1 MANVTI
7 GNDTEILL
15 QPDWK
20 VSKGR
25 EGEAV
30 VTLNYKGKKSICED
44 WFPAPGDLWDEVAV
58 EIMPSE
64 GLEVVS
70 AEIRGVGNGNDAIL
84 TVNLLFD
91 IKEEMAWDAENLPIE
106 LHPKVTAAAISNAD
120 YEKISA
126 ALKNTS
132 AATSILSGASAAAQA
147 LYELKL
153 KGTRNFTIFLPVITT
168 TNVEFCDDVSRMGGQ
183 GKTITRG
190 NFVESPVLVYINYP
204 TTDNYGNT
212 YTWVRQPDSFT
223 VENGV
228 VIIRRQWKGYIG
240 VVSWM
245 YNPSASFP

>member
-1 MANVTI
+1 MANVTV

-20 VSKGR
+20 FGKGR

-30 VTLNYKGKKSICED
+30 VTLNYKGSKAICDD
-44 WFPAPGDLWDEVAV
+44 WFPAPGEVWTEAEV
-58 EIMPSE
+58 TAIPPQ

-84 TVNLLFD
+84 TVNLLLD
-91 IKEEMAWDAENLPIE
+91 IKEEMTWDAENLPIE
-106 LHPKVTAAAISNAD
+106 LHPKVTAAAISTAD

-132 AATSILSGASAAAQA
+132 SASSILSGVSSAAQA

-153 KGTRNFTIFLPVITT
+153 KGTRNFTIFLPVLTSSS
-168 TNVEFCDDVSRMGGQ
+168 VEYCDDITRMGDA
-183 GKTITRG
+183 GKEITRG
-190 NFVESPVLVYINYP
+190 NFIENPILVYITYP

-212 YTWVRQPDSFT
+212 YTWVRQPDSFP

-228 VIIRRQWKGYIG
+228 VVRRRQWKGYIG
-240 VVSWM
+240 VVTWM
-245 YNPSASFP
+245 YDPNVSFP